1 MPSTLT
7 FHAPACPNP
16 RCGQGKLICI
26 IHLSASGSL
35 FLFRILVTGL
45 QVLHCRPLPLPTPSS
60 HHYTPLLWQCCVTA
74 HCNAVKNAD
83 IHILVHTGDDG
94 ILFWCN
100 PPQKK
105 NKKWIYARAR
115 ARTRVPSSAASSM
128 LSSLSS
134 LPSSGDGDI
143 DTDGG
148 KRGSITS
155 TGSGTIYD
163 EDHLPV
169 SRRASA
175 ATPTPEGED
184 AVFEGEEQRTN
195 SATTTS
201 TTNTSIG
208 NGADIA
214 SAAKLAGVVGKDFV
228 EGGREAVA
236 TDGEHDIGLVDSDSE
251 TWSVGSVR

>member
-100 PPQKK
+100 PPPKK
-105 NKKWIYARAR
+105 KTKNGFTHARAHAQGCPAVLPAVCFHRFHRCRPR
-115 ARTRVPSSAASSM
+115 AMAILILMGESVVR
-128 LSSLSS
+128 L
-134 LPSSGDGDI
+134 
-143 DTDGG
+143 
-148 KRGSITS
+148 
-155 TGSGTIYD
+155 
-163 EDHLPV
+163 
-169 SRRASA
+169 RAPGA
-175 ATPTPEGED
+175 GR
-184 AVFEGEEQRTN
+184 F
-195 SATTTS
+195 TTK
-201 TTNTSIG
+201 I
-208 NGADIA
+208 ICQ
-214 SAAKLAGVVGKDFV
+214 
-228 EGGREAVA
+228 
-236 TDGEHDIGLVDSDSE
+236 
-251 TWSVGSVR
+251 